1 MEVNLDLHCDLTAY
15 LLQPNSS
22 VNGDV
27 RCSVDKLKAGD
38 VKMQV
43 MAFYSATEK
52 GSVGEVQKQLNHY
65 RSLLTLPG
73 IYEFS
78 PKQAELQEGLGIIAA
93 VENASGLCEEDQP
106 IEDAFKNLDLLS
118 SQARIMYVG
127 LTHHLE
133 NRFGGGNFTNAGLKD
148 DGKRLIEYL
157 DGRKIAVD
165 LSHTSDKLAFGI
177 LDFIDQHH
185 LEIPIL
191 ASHSNM
197 RAVFDHNRNLPDE
210 LVTEI
215 INRSGLIGLNFV
227 KYFINPE
234 KPDEIYR
241 HIEHA
246 IKLGA
251 ENHLCF
257 GADFFDDKSHPEQER
272 YPFFFSEF
280 GDPKAYETINR
291 SVSEIFSPDLKDKI
305 SHKNV
310 LRYFK
315 RHYKNINPAL

>member
-22 VNGDV
+22 PNGDV
-27 RCSVDKLKAGD
+27 RCSVDKLFAGN

-43 MAFYSATEK
+43 MAFYSATAK
-52 GSVGEVQKQLNHY
+52 GSVDEVKEQLKHY
-65 RSLLTLPG
+65 RNLLNLPG
-73 IYEFS
+73 VYEFS
-78 PKQAELQEGLGIIAA
+78 PDKAELKDGLGIIAA

-106 IEDAFKNLDLLS
+106 VEDAFKNLDWLI
-118 SQARIMYVG
+118 SQAKIMYVG

-133 NRFGGGNFTNAGLKD
+133 NRFGGGNFTQAGLKD
-148 DGKRLIEYL
+148 DGKRLIEFL
-157 DGRKIAVD
+157 DGRKIAID
-165 LSHTSDKLAFGI
+165 LSHTSDQLAYGI
-177 LDFIDQHH
+177 LNFIDQNH
-185 LEIPIL
+185 LDIPVL

-215 INRSGLIGLNFV
+215 VNRGGLIGLNFV

-234 KPDEIYR
+234 NHNEIYR

-251 ENHLCF
+251 EDHLCF
-257 GADFFDDKSHPEQER
+257 GADFFDDKSHPEQDR
-272 YPFFFSEF
+272 YPFFFPEF
-280 GDPKAYETINR
+280 GDSTAYSTINSR
-291 SVSEIFSPDLKDKI
+291 ISELFSDEMKEKI
-305 SHKNV
+305 SHRNA
-310 LRYFK
+310 LSYFK
-315 RHYKNINPAL
+315 RLHKI

>member
-22 VNGDV
+22 PNGDV
-27 RCSVDKLKAGD
+27 RCSVDKLFAGN

-52 GSVGEVQKQLNHY
+52 GSVDEVKEQLKHY
-65 RSLLTLPG
+65 RNLLNLPG
-73 IYEFS
+73 VYEFC
-78 PKQAELQEGLGIIAA
+78 PEKAELKDGLGIIAA

-106 IEDAFKNLDLLS
+106 IEDAFKNLDWLS
-118 SQARIMYVG
+118 SQAKIMYVG

-133 NRFGGGNFTNAGLKD
+133 NRFGGGNFTQAGLKD

-157 DGRKIAVD
+157 DGRKIAID
-165 LSHTSDKLAFGI
+165 LSHTSDQLAYGI
-177 LDFIDQHH
+177 LNFIDQHH
-185 LEIPIL
+185 LDIPVL

-215 INRSGLIGLNFV
+215 VNRDGLIGLNFV

-234 KPDEIYR
+234 NHNEIYR

-251 ENHLCF
+251 EDHLCF
-257 GADFFDDKSHPEQER
+257 GADFFDDKSHPEQDR
-272 YPFFFSEF
+272 YPFFFPEF
-280 GDPKAYETINR
+280 GDSTAYSTINSR
-291 SVSEIFSPDLKDKI
+291 ISELFSDEMKEKI
-305 SHKNV
+305 SHRNA
-310 LRYFK
+310 LSYFK
-315 RHYKNINPAL
+315 RLHKI

>member
-22 VNGDV
+22 PNGDV
-27 RCSVDKLKAGD
+27 RCSVDKLFAGN

-52 GSVGEVQKQLNHY
+52 GSVDEVKEQLKHY
-65 RSLLTLPG
+65 RNLLNLPG
-73 IYEFS
+73 VYEFS
-78 PKQAELQEGLGIIAA
+78 PDKAELKDGLGIIAA

-106 IEDAFKNLDLLS
+106 VEDAFKNLDWLS
-118 SQARIMYVG
+118 SRAKIMYVG

-133 NRFGGGNFTNAGLKD
+133 NRFGGGNFTQAGLKD
-148 DGKRLIEYL
+148 DGKRLIEFL
-157 DGRKIAVD
+157 DGRKIAID
-165 LSHTSDKLAFGI
+165 LSHTSDQLAYGI
-177 LDFIDQHH
+177 LNFIDQHH
-185 LEIPIL
+185 LDIPVL

-234 KPDEIYR
+234 NPSKIYR

-251 ENHLCF
+251 EDHLCF
-257 GADFFDDKSHPEQER
+257 GADFFDDKSHPEQDR
-272 YPFFFSEF
+272 YPFFFPEF
-280 GDPKAYETINR
+280 GDSTAYSTINSR
-291 SVSEIFSPDLKDKI
+291 ISELFSDEMKEKI
-305 SHKNV
+305 SHRNA
-310 LRYFK
+310 LSYFK
-315 RHYKNINPAL
+315 RLHKI

>member
-22 VNGDV
+22 PNGDV
-27 RCSVDKLKAGD
+27 RCSVDKLFAGN

-52 GSVGEVQKQLNHY
+52 GSVDEVKEQLKHY
-65 RSLLTLPG
+65 RNLLNLPG
-73 IYEFS
+73 VYEFS
-78 PKQAELQEGLGIIAA
+78 PDKAELKDGLGIIAA

-106 IEDAFKNLDLLS
+106 VEDAFKNLDWLI
-118 SQARIMYVG
+118 SQAKIMYVG

-133 NRFGGGNFTNAGLKD
+133 NRFGGGNFTQAGLKD
-148 DGKRLIEYL
+148 DGKRLIKYL

-165 LSHTSDKLAFGI
+165 LSHTSDQLAYGI
-177 LDFIDQHH
+177 LNFIDQHH
-185 LEIPIL
+185 LDIPVL

-215 INRSGLIGLNFV
+215 VNRGGLIGLNFV

-234 KPDEIYR
+234 NHNEIYR

-251 ENHLCF
+251 EDHLCF
-257 GADFFDDKSHPEQER
+257 GADFFDDKSHPEQDR
-272 YPFFFSEF
+272 YPFFFPEF
-280 GDPKAYETINR
+280 GDSTAYSTINSR
-291 SVSEIFSPDLKDKI
+291 ISELFSDEVKEKI
-305 SHKNV
+305 SHKNA
-310 LRYFK
+310 LSYFK
-315 RHYKNINPAL
+315 RLHKI

>member
-22 VNGDV
+22 PTGDV
-27 RCSVDKLKAGD
+27 RCSVDKLFAGH

-43 MAFYSATEK
+43 MAFYSATAK
-52 GSVGEVQKQLNHY
+52 GSVDEVREQLKRY
-65 RSLLTLPG
+65 RSLLDLPG
-73 IYEFS
+73 VYEFY
-78 PKQAELQEGLGIIAA
+78 PEKDELQEGLGIIAA

-106 IEDAFKNLDLLS
+106 IEDAFKNLDWLI
-118 SQARIMYVG
+118 SQTKIMYVG

-133 NRFGGGNFTNAGLKD
+133 NRFGGGNFTQAGLKD

-165 LSHTSDKLAFGI
+165 LSHTSDQLAYGI
-177 LDFIDQHH
+177 LNFIDQNN
-185 LEIPIL
+185 LDIPIL

-234 KPDEIYR
+234 NHNEIYR

-251 ENHLCF
+251 EDHLCF
-257 GADFFDDKSHPEQER
+257 GADFFDDKSHPEQDR
-272 YPFFFSEF
+272 YPFFFLEF
-280 GDPKAYETINR
+280 GDSTAYSTINSR
-291 SVSEIFSPDLKDKI
+291 ISELFSDEVKEKI
-305 SHKNV
+305 NHRNTLS
-310 LRYFK
+310 YFK
-315 RHYKNINPAL
+315 RLHKI

>member
-22 VNGDV
+22 PNGDV
-27 RCSVDKLKAGD
+27 RCSVDKLFAGN

-52 GSVGEVQKQLNHY
+52 GSVDEVKEQLKHY
-65 RSLLTLPG
+65 RNLLNLPG
-73 IYEFS
+73 VYEFC
-78 PKQAELQEGLGIIAA
+78 PEKAELQEGLGIIAA

-106 IEDAFKNLDLLS
+106 IEDAFKNLDWLS
-118 SQARIMYVG
+118 SQAKIMYVG

-133 NRFGGGNFTNAGLKD
+133 NRFGGGNFTQAGLKD
-148 DGKRLIEYL
+148 DGKRLIEFL

-165 LSHTSDKLAFGI
+165 LSHTSDQLAYGI
-177 LDFIDQHH
+177 LNFIDQHH
-185 LEIPIL
+185 LDIPVL

-215 INRSGLIGLNFV
+215 VNRGGLIGLNFV

-234 KPDEIYR
+234 NPSKIYR

-246 IKLGA
+246 VKLGA
-251 ENHLCF
+251 EDHLCF
-257 GADFFDDKSHPEQER
+257 GADFFDDKSHPEQDR
-272 YPFFFSEF
+272 YPFFFPEF
-280 GDPKAYETINR
+280 GDSTAYSTINSR
-291 SVSEIFSPDLKDKI
+291 ISELFSDEMKEKI
-305 SHKNV
+305 SHRNA
-310 LRYFK
+310 LSYFK
-315 RHYKNINPAL
+315 RLHKI

>member
-22 VNGDV
+22 PNGDV
-27 RCSVDKLKAGD
+27 RCSVDKLFAGN

-52 GSVGEVQKQLNHY
+52 GSVDEVKEQLKHY
-65 RSLLTLPG
+65 RNLLNLPG
-73 IYEFS
+73 VYEFS
-78 PKQAELQEGLGIIAA
+78 PEKAELKDGLGIIAA

-106 IEDAFKNLDLLS
+106 VEDAFKNLDWLI
-118 SQARIMYVG
+118 SQAKIMYVG

-133 NRFGGGNFTNAGLKD
+133 NRFGGGNFTQAGLKD
-148 DGKRLIEYL
+148 DGKRLIEFL
-157 DGRKIAVD
+157 DGRKIAID
-165 LSHTSDKLAFGI
+165 LSHTSDQLAYGI
-177 LDFIDQHH
+177 LNFIDQHH
-185 LEIPIL
+185 LDIPVL

-215 INRSGLIGLNFV
+215 VNRGGLIGLNFV

-234 KPDEIYR
+234 NPSKIYR

-246 IKLGA
+246 VKLGA
-251 ENHLCF
+251 EDHLCF
-257 GADFFDDKSHPEQER
+257 GADFFDDKSHPEQDR
-272 YPFFFSEF
+272 YPFFFPEF
-280 GDPKAYETINR
+280 GDSTAYSTINSR
-291 SVSEIFSPDLKDKI
+291 ISELFSDEMKEKI
-305 SHKNV
+305 SHRNA
-310 LRYFK
+310 LSYFK
-315 RHYKNINPAL
+315 RLHKI

>member
-22 VNGDV
+22 PNGDV
-27 RCSVDKLKAGD
+27 RCSVDKLFAGN

-52 GSVGEVQKQLNHY
+52 GSVDEVKEQLKHY
-65 RSLLTLPG
+65 RNLLNLPG
-73 IYEFS
+73 VYEFS
-78 PKQAELQEGLGIIAA
+78 PEKAELKDGLGIIAA

-106 IEDAFKNLDLLS
+106 VEDAFKNLDWLS
-118 SQARIMYVG
+118 SQAKIMYVG

-133 NRFGGGNFTNAGLKD
+133 NRFGGGNFTQAGLKD
-148 DGKRLIEYL
+148 DGKRLIEFL
-157 DGRKIAVD
+157 DGRKIAID
-165 LSHTSDKLAFGI
+165 LSHTSDQLAYGI
-177 LDFIDQHH
+177 LNFIDQHH
-185 LEIPIL
+185 LDIPVL

-215 INRSGLIGLNFV
+215 VNRGGLIGLNFV

-234 KPDEIYR
+234 NHNEIYR

-251 ENHLCF
+251 EDHLCF
-257 GADFFDDKSHPEQER
+257 GADFFDDKSHPEQDR
-272 YPFFFSEF
+272 YPFFFPEF
-280 GDPKAYETINR
+280 GDSTAYSTINSR
-291 SVSEIFSPDLKDKI
+291 ISELFSDDLKEKI
-305 SHKNV
+305 SHKNA
-310 LRYFK
+310 LSYFK
-315 RHYKNINPAL
+315 RLHKI

>member
-22 VNGDV
+22 PNGDV
-27 RCSVDKLKAGD
+27 RCSVDKLFAGN

-52 GSVGEVQKQLNHY
+52 GSVDEVKEQLKHY
-65 RSLLTLPG
+65 RNLLNLPG
-73 IYEFS
+73 VYEFS
-78 PKQAELQEGLGIIAA
+78 PEKAELKDGLGIIAA

-106 IEDAFKNLDLLS
+106 IEDAFKNLDWLS
-118 SQARIMYVG
+118 SQAKIMYVG

-133 NRFGGGNFTNAGLKD
+133 NRFGGGNFTQAGLKD
-148 DGKRLIEYL
+148 DGKRLIEFL
-157 DGRKIAVD
+157 DGRKIAID
-165 LSHTSDKLAFGI
+165 LSHTSDQLAYGI
-177 LDFIDQHH
+177 LNFIDQHH
-185 LEIPIL
+185 LDIPVL

-215 INRSGLIGLNFV
+215 VNRGGLIGLNFV

-234 KPDEIYR
+234 NPSEIYR

-246 IKLGA
+246 VKLGA
-251 ENHLCF
+251 EDHLCF
-257 GADFFDDKSHPEQER
+257 GADFFDDKSHPEQDR
-272 YPFFFSEF
+272 YPFFFPEF
-280 GDPKAYETINR
+280 GDSTAYSTINSR
-291 SVSEIFSPDLKDKI
+291 ISELFSDELKEKI
-305 SHKNV
+305 SHRNA
-310 LRYFK
+310 LSYFK
-315 RHYKNINPAL
+315 RLHKI

>member
-22 VNGDV
+22 PNGDV
-27 RCSVDKLKAGD
+27 RCSVDKLFAGN

-52 GSVGEVQKQLNHY
+52 GSVDEVKEQLKHY
-65 RSLLTLPG
+65 RNLLNLPG
-73 IYEFS
+73 VYEFS
-78 PKQAELQEGLGIIAA
+78 PDKAELKDGLGIIAA

-106 IEDAFKNLDLLS
+106 IVDAFKNLDWLS
-118 SQARIMYVG
+118 SQAKIMYVG

-133 NRFGGGNFTNAGLKD
+133 NRFGGGNFTQAGLKD
-148 DGKRLIEYL
+148 DGKRLIEFL
-157 DGRKIAVD
+157 DGRKIAID
-165 LSHTSDKLAFGI
+165 LSHTSDQLAYGI
-177 LDFIDQHH
+177 LNFIDQHH
-185 LEIPIL
+185 LDIPVL

-215 INRSGLIGLNFV
+215 VNRGGLIGLNFV

-234 KPDEIYR
+234 NPSKIYR

-246 IKLGA
+246 VKLGA
-251 ENHLCF
+251 EDHLCF
-257 GADFFDDKSHPEQER
+257 GADFFDDKSHPEQDR
-272 YPFFFSEF
+272 YPFFFPEF
-280 GDPKAYETINR
+280 GDSTAYSTINSR
-291 SVSEIFSPDLKDKI
+291 ISELFSDEMKEKI
-305 SHKNV
+305 SHRNA
-310 LRYFK
+310 LSYFK
-315 RHYKNINPAL
+315 RLHKI

>member
-22 VNGDV
+22 PTGDV
-27 RCSVDKLKAGD
+27 RCSVDKLFAGN

-52 GSVGEVQKQLNHY
+52 GSVDEVKEQLKHY
-65 RSLLTLPG
+65 RNLLNLPG
-73 IYEFS
+73 VYEFC
-78 PKQAELQEGLGIIAA
+78 PEKAELKDGLGIIAA

-106 IEDAFKNLDLLS
+106 IEDAFKNLDWLS
-118 SQARIMYVG
+118 SQAKIMYVG

-133 NRFGGGNFTNAGLKD
+133 NRFGGGNFTQAGLKD
-148 DGKRLIEYL
+148 DGKRLIEFL
-157 DGRKIAVD
+157 DGRKIAID
-165 LSHTSDKLAFGI
+165 LSHTSDQLAYGI
-177 LDFIDQHH
+177 LNFIDQNN
-185 LEIPIL
+185 LDIPVL

-215 INRSGLIGLNFV
+215 VNRGGLIGLNFV

-234 KPDEIYR
+234 NHNEIYR

-251 ENHLCF
+251 EDHLCF
-257 GADFFDDKSHPEQER
+257 GADFFDDKSHPEQDR
-272 YPFFFSEF
+272 YPFFFPEF
-280 GDPKAYETINR
+280 GDSTAYSTINSR
-291 SVSEIFSPDLKDKI
+291 ISQLFSDDLKEKI
-305 SHKNV
+305 SHKNA
-310 LRYFK
+310 LSYFK
-315 RHYKNINPAL
+315 RLHKI

>member
-22 VNGDV
+22 PNGDV
-27 RCSVDKLKAGD
+27 RCSVDKLFAGN

-52 GSVGEVQKQLNHY
+52 GSVDEVKEQLKHY
-65 RSLLTLPG
+65 RNLLNLPG
-73 IYEFS
+73 VYEFS
-78 PKQAELQEGLGIIAA
+78 PDKAELKDGLGIIAA

-106 IEDAFKNLDLLS
+106 VEDAFKNLDWLI
-118 SQARIMYVG
+118 SQAKIMYVG

-133 NRFGGGNFTNAGLKD
+133 NRFGGGNFTQAGLKD
-148 DGKRLIEYL
+148 DGKRLIEFL

-165 LSHTSDKLAFGI
+165 LSHTSDQLAYGI
-177 LDFIDQHH
+177 LNFIDQNH
-185 LEIPIL
+185 LDIPVL

-215 INRSGLIGLNFV
+215 VNRGGLIGLNFV

-234 KPDEIYR
+234 NPSKIYR

-246 IKLGA
+246 VKLGA
-251 ENHLCF
+251 EDHLCF
-257 GADFFDDKSHPEQER
+257 GADFFDDKSHPEQDR
-272 YPFFFSEF
+272 YPFFFPEF
-280 GDPKAYETINR
+280 GDSTAYSTINSR
-291 SVSEIFSPDLKDKI
+291 ISELFSDEMKEKI
-305 SHKNV
+305 SHRNA
-310 LRYFK
+310 LSYFK
-315 RHYKNINPAL
+315 RLHKI

>member
-22 VNGDV
+22 PNGDV
-27 RCSVDKLKAGD
+27 RCSVDKLFAGN

-52 GSVGEVQKQLNHY
+52 GSVDEVKEQLKHY
-65 RSLLTLPG
+65 RNLLNLPG

-78 PKQAELQEGLGIIAA
+78 PEKAELKDGLGIIAA

-106 IEDAFKNLDLLS
+106 VEDAFKNLDWLI
-118 SQARIMYVG
+118 SQAKIMYVG

-133 NRFGGGNFTNAGLKD
+133 NRFGGGNFTQAGLKD
-148 DGKRLIEYL
+148 DGKRLIEFL
-157 DGRKIAVD
+157 DGRKIAID
-165 LSHTSDKLAFGI
+165 LSHTSDQLAYGI
-177 LDFIDQHH
+177 LNFIDQHH
-185 LEIPIL
+185 LDIPVL

-215 INRSGLIGLNFV
+215 VNRGGLIGLNFV

-234 KPDEIYR
+234 NPSKIYR

-246 IKLGA
+246 VKLGA
-251 ENHLCF
+251 EDHLCF
-257 GADFFDDKSHPEQER
+257 GADFFDDKSHPEQDR
-272 YPFFFSEF
+272 YPFFFPEF
-280 GDPKAYETINR
+280 GDSTAYSTINSR
-291 SVSEIFSPDLKDKI
+291 ISELFSDELKEKI
-305 SHKNV
+305 SHRNA
-310 LRYFK
+310 LSYFK
-315 RHYKNINPAL
+315 RLHKI

>member
-22 VNGDV
+22 PNGDV
-27 RCSVDKLKAGD
+27 RCSVDKLSTGH

-52 GSVGEVQKQLNHY
+52 GSVDEVKEQLKHY
-65 RSLLTLPG
+65 RNLLNLPG
-73 IYEFS
+73 VYEFS
-78 PKQAELQEGLGIIAA
+78 PDKAELKDGLGIIAA

-106 IEDAFKNLDLLS
+106 VEDAFKNLDWLI
-118 SQARIMYVG
+118 SQAKIMYVG

-133 NRFGGGNFTNAGLKD
+133 NRFGGGNFTQAGLKD
-148 DGKRLIEYL
+148 DGKRLIEFL
-157 DGRKIAVD
+157 DGRKIAID
-165 LSHTSDKLAFGI
+165 LSHTSDQLAYGI
-177 LDFIDQHH
+177 LNFIDQHH
-185 LEIPIL
+185 LDIPVL

-215 INRSGLIGLNFV
+215 VNRGGLIGLNFV

-234 KPDEIYR
+234 NPSKIYR

-246 IKLGA
+246 VKLGA
-251 ENHLCF
+251 EDHLCF
-257 GADFFDDKSHPEQER
+257 GADFFDDKSHPEQDR
-272 YPFFFSEF
+272 YPFFFPEF
-280 GDPKAYETINR
+280 GDSTAYSTINSR
-291 SVSEIFSPDLKDKI
+291 ISELFSDEMKEKI
-305 SHKNV
+305 SHRNA
-310 LRYFK
+310 LSYFK
-315 RHYKNINPAL
+315 RLHKI

>member
-22 VNGDV
+22 PNGDV
-27 RCSVDKLKAGD
+27 RCSVDKLFAGN

-52 GSVGEVQKQLNHY
+52 GSVDEVKEQLKHY
-65 RSLLTLPG
+65 RNLLNLPG
-73 IYEFS
+73 VYEFS
-78 PKQAELQEGLGIIAA
+78 PDKAELKDGLGIIAA

-106 IEDAFKNLDLLS
+106 VEDAFKNLDWLI
-118 SQARIMYVG
+118 SQAKIMYVG

-133 NRFGGGNFTNAGLKD
+133 NRFGGGNFTQAGLKD

-157 DGRKIAVD
+157 DGRKIAID
-165 LSHTSDKLAFGI
+165 LSHTSDQLAYGI
-177 LDFIDQHH
+177 LNFIDQHH
-185 LEIPIL
+185 LDIPVL

-215 INRSGLIGLNFV
+215 VNRGGLIGLNFV

-234 KPDEIYR
+234 NPSKIYR

-246 IKLGA
+246 VKLGA
-251 ENHLCF
+251 EDHLCF
-257 GADFFDDKSHPEQER
+257 GADFFDDKSHPEQDR
-272 YPFFFSEF
+272 YPFFFPEF
-280 GDPKAYETINR
+280 GDSTAYSTINSR
-291 SVSEIFSPDLKDKI
+291 ISELFSDEMKEKI
-305 SHKNV
+305 SHRNA
-310 LRYFK
+310 LSYFK
-315 RHYKNINPAL
+315 RLHKI

>member
-22 VNGDV
+22 PTGDV
-27 RCSVDKLKAGD
+27 RCSVDKLFAGN

-52 GSVGEVQKQLNHY
+52 GSVDEVKEQLKHY
-65 RSLLTLPG
+65 RNLLNLPG
-73 IYEFS
+73 VYEFS
-78 PKQAELQEGLGIIAA
+78 PDKAELKDGLGIIAA

-106 IEDAFKNLDLLS
+106 VEDAFKNLDWLI
-118 SQARIMYVG
+118 SQAKIMYVG

-133 NRFGGGNFTNAGLKD
+133 NRFGGGNFTQAGLKD
-148 DGKRLIEYL
+148 DGKRLIKYL

-165 LSHTSDKLAFGI
+165 LSHTSDQLAYGI
-177 LDFIDQHH
+177 LNFIDQHH
-185 LEIPIL
+185 LDIPVL

-215 INRSGLIGLNFV
+215 VNRRGLIGLNFV

-234 KPDEIYR
+234 NHNEIYR

-246 IKLGA
+246 VKLGA
-251 ENHLCF
+251 EDHLCF
-257 GADFFDDKSHPEQER
+257 GADFFDDKSHPEQDR
-272 YPFFFSEF
+272 YPFFFPEF
-280 GDPKAYETINR
+280 GDSTAYSTINSR
-291 SVSEIFSPDLKDKI
+291 ISELFSDEMKEKI
-305 SHKNV
+305 SHRNA
-310 LRYFK
+310 LSYFK
-315 RHYKNINPAL
+315 RLHKI

>member
-22 VNGDV
+22 PNGDV
-27 RCSVDKLKAGD
+27 RCSVDKLFAGN

-52 GSVGEVQKQLNHY
+52 GSVDEVKEQLKHY
-65 RSLLTLPG
+65 RNLLNLPG
-73 IYEFS
+73 VYEFS
-78 PKQAELQEGLGIIAA
+78 PDKAELKDGLGIIAA

-106 IEDAFKNLDLLS
+106 VEDAFKNLDWLI
-118 SQARIMYVG
+118 SQAKIMYVG

-133 NRFGGGNFTNAGLKD
+133 NRFGGGNFTQAGLKD
-148 DGKRLIEYL
+148 DGKRLIEFL
-157 DGRKIAVD
+157 DGRKIAID
-165 LSHTSDKLAFGI
+165 LSHTSDQLAYGI
-177 LDFIDQHH
+177 LNFIDQHH
-185 LEIPIL
+185 LDIPVL

-215 INRSGLIGLNFV
+215 VNRGGLIGLNFV

-234 KPDEIYR
+234 NPSKIYR

-246 IKLGA
+246 VKLGA
-251 ENHLCF
+251 EDHLCF
-257 GADFFDDKSHPEQER
+257 GADFFDDKSHPEQDR
-272 YPFFFSEF
+272 YPFFFPEF
-280 GDPKAYETINR
+280 GDSTAYSTINSR
-291 SVSEIFSPDLKDKI
+291 ISELFSDEMKEKI
-305 SHKNV
+305 SHRNA
-310 LRYFK
+310 LSYFK
-315 RHYKNINPAL
+315 RLHKI

>member
-22 VNGDV
+22 PNGDV
-27 RCSVDKLKAGD
+27 RCSVDKLFAGN

-52 GSVGEVQKQLNHY
+52 GSVDEVKEQLKHY
-65 RSLLTLPG
+65 RNLLNLPG
-73 IYEFS
+73 VYEFS
-78 PKQAELQEGLGIIAA
+78 PDKAELKDGLGIIAA

-106 IEDAFKNLDLLS
+106 IEDAFKNLDWLS
-118 SQARIMYVG
+118 SRAKIMYVG

-133 NRFGGGNFTNAGLKD
+133 NRFGGGNFTQAGLKD
-148 DGKRLIEYL
+148 DGKRLIEFL
-157 DGRKIAVD
+157 DGRKIAID
-165 LSHTSDKLAFGI
+165 LSHTSDQLAYGI
-177 LDFIDQHH
+177 LNFIDQHH
-185 LEIPIL
+185 LDIPVL

-215 INRSGLIGLNFV
+215 VNRGGLIGLNFV

-234 KPDEIYR
+234 NPSKIYR

-246 IKLGA
+246 VKLGA
-251 ENHLCF
+251 EDHLCF
-257 GADFFDDKSHPEQER
+257 GADFFDDKSHPEQDR
-272 YPFFFSEF
+272 YPFFFPEF
-280 GDPKAYETINR
+280 GDSTAYSAINSR
-291 SVSEIFSPDLKDKI
+291 ISELFSDELKEKI
-305 SHKNV
+305 SHRNA
-310 LRYFK
+310 LSYFK
-315 RHYKNINPAL
+315 RLHKI

>member
-22 VNGDV
+22 PTGDV
-27 RCSVDKLKAGD
+27 RCSVDKLFTGH

-43 MAFYSATEK
+43 MAFYSATAK
-52 GSVGEVQKQLNHY
+52 GSVDEVREQLKRY
-65 RSLLTLPG
+65 RNLLNLPG
-73 IYEFS
+73 VYEFS
-78 PKQAELQEGLGIIAA
+78 PEKAELKDGLGIIAA

-106 IEDAFKNLDLLS
+106 IEDAFKNLDWLIS
-118 SQARIMYVG
+118 KAKIMYVG

-133 NRFGGGNFTNAGLKD
+133 NRFGGGNFTQAGLKD

-165 LSHTSDKLAFGI
+165 LSHTSDQLAYGI
-177 LDFIDQHH
+177 LNFIDQNN
-185 LEIPIL
+185 LDIPVL

-197 RAVFDHNRNLPDE
+197 RAVFNHNRNLPDE

-234 KPDEIYR
+234 NHNEIYR

-251 ENHLCF
+251 EDHLCF
-257 GADFFDDKSHPEQER
+257 GADFFDDKSHPEQDR
-272 YPFFFSEF
+272 YPFFFPEF
-280 GDPKAYETINR
+280 GDSTAYSTINR
-291 SVSEIFSPDLKDKI
+291 RISELFSDEMKEKI
-305 SHKNV
+305 SHRNA
-310 LRYFK
+310 LSYFK
-315 RHYKNINPAL
+315 RLHKI

>member
-22 VNGDV
+22 PNGDV
-27 RCSVDKLKAGD
+27 RCSVDKLFAGN

-52 GSVGEVQKQLNHY
+52 GSVDEVKEQLKHY
-65 RSLLTLPG
+65 RNLLNLPG
-73 IYEFS
+73 VYEFS
-78 PKQAELQEGLGIIAA
+78 PEKAELKDGLGIIAA

-106 IEDAFKNLDLLS
+106 IVDAFKNLDWLS
-118 SQARIMYVG
+118 SQAKIMYVG

-133 NRFGGGNFTNAGLKD
+133 NRFGGGNFTQAGLKD
-148 DGKRLIEYL
+148 DGKRLIEFL
-157 DGRKIAVD
+157 DGRKIAID
-165 LSHTSDKLAFGI
+165 LSHTSDQLAYGI
-177 LDFIDQHH
+177 LNFIDQHH
-185 LEIPIL
+185 LDIPVL

-215 INRSGLIGLNFV
+215 VNRGGLIGLNFV

-234 KPDEIYR
+234 NHNEIYR

-246 IKLGA
+246 VKLGA
-251 ENHLCF
+251 EDHLCF
-257 GADFFDDKSHPEQER
+257 GADFFDDKSHPEQDR
-272 YPFFFSEF
+272 YPFFFPEF
-280 GDPKAYETINR
+280 GDSTAYSTINSR
-291 SVSEIFSPDLKDKI
+291 ISELFSDELKEKI
-305 SHKNV
+305 SHRNA
-310 LRYFK
+310 LSYFK
-315 RHYKNINPAL
+315 RLHKI

>member
-22 VNGDV
+22 PNGDV
-27 RCSVDKLKAGD
+27 RCSVDKLFAGN

-52 GSVGEVQKQLNHY
+52 GSVDEVKEQLKHY
-65 RSLLTLPG
+65 RNLLNLPG
-73 IYEFS
+73 VYEFS
-78 PKQAELQEGLGIIAA
+78 PDKAELKDGLGIIAA

-106 IEDAFKNLDLLS
+106 VEDAFKNLDWLI
-118 SQARIMYVG
+118 SQAKIMYVG

-133 NRFGGGNFTNAGLKD
+133 NRFGGGNFTQAGLKD
-148 DGKRLIEYL
+148 DGKRLIKYL

-165 LSHTSDKLAFGI
+165 LSHTSDQLAYGI
-177 LDFIDQHH
+177 LNFIDQNN
-185 LEIPIL
+185 LDIPVL

-215 INRSGLIGLNFV
+215 VNRGGLIGLNFV

-234 KPDEIYR
+234 NPSKIYR

-246 IKLGA
+246 VKLGA
-251 ENHLCF
+251 EDHLCF
-257 GADFFDDKSHPEQER
+257 GADFFDDKSHPEQDR
-272 YPFFFSEF
+272 YPFFFPEF
-280 GDPKAYETINR
+280 GDSTAYSTINSR
-291 SVSEIFSPDLKDKI
+291 ISELFSDEMKEKI
-305 SHKNV
+305 SHRNA
-310 LRYFK
+310 LSYFK
-315 RHYKNINPAL
+315 RLHKI

>member
-22 VNGDV
+22 PTGDV
-27 RCSVDKLKAGD
+27 RCSVDKLFAGN

-52 GSVGEVQKQLNHY
+52 GSVDEVKEQLKHY
-65 RSLLTLPG
+65 RNLLNLPG
-73 IYEFS
+73 VYEFS
-78 PKQAELQEGLGIIAA
+78 PDKAELKDGLGIIAA

-106 IEDAFKNLDLLS
+106 VEDAFKNLDWLS
-118 SQARIMYVG
+118 SRAKIMYVG

-133 NRFGGGNFTNAGLKD
+133 NRFGGGNFTQAGLKD

-157 DGRKIAVD
+157 DGRKIAID
-165 LSHTSDKLAFGI
+165 LSHTSDQLAYGI
-177 LDFIDQHH
+177 LNFIDQHH
-185 LEIPIL
+185 LDIPVL

-215 INRSGLIGLNFV
+215 VNRDGLIGLNFV

-234 KPDEIYR
+234 NHNEIYR

-246 IKLGA
+246 IKLEA
-251 ENHLCF
+251 EDHLCF
-257 GADFFDDKSHPEQER
+257 GADFFDDKSHPEQDR
-272 YPFFFSEF
+272 YPFFFPEF
-280 GDPKAYETINR
+280 GDSTAYSTINSR
-291 SVSEIFSPDLKDKI
+291 ISELFSDELKEKI
-305 SHKNV
+305 SHRNA
-310 LRYFK
+310 LSYFK
-315 RHYKNINPAL
+315 RLHKI

>member
-22 VNGDV
+22 PNGDV
-27 RCSVDKLKAGD
+27 RCSVDKLFAGN

-52 GSVGEVQKQLNHY
+52 GSVDEVKEQLKHY
-65 RSLLTLPG
+65 RNLLNLPG
-73 IYEFS
+73 VYEFS
-78 PKQAELQEGLGIIAA
+78 PDKAELKDGLGIIAA

-106 IEDAFKNLDLLS
+106 IEDAFKNLDWLS
-118 SQARIMYVG
+118 SQAKIMYVG

-133 NRFGGGNFTNAGLKD
+133 NRFGGGNFTQAGLKD
-148 DGKRLIEYL
+148 DGKRLIEFL
-157 DGRKIAVD
+157 DGRKIAID
-165 LSHTSDKLAFGI
+165 LSHTSDQLAYGI
-177 LDFIDQHH
+177 LNFIDQHH
-185 LEIPIL
+185 LDIPVL

-215 INRSGLIGLNFV
+215 VNRGGLIGLNFV

-234 KPDEIYR
+234 NPSEIYR

-246 IKLGA
+246 VKLGA
-251 ENHLCF
+251 EDHLCF
-257 GADFFDDKSHPEQER
+257 GADFFDDKSHPEQDR
-272 YPFFFSEF
+272 YPFFFPEF
-280 GDPKAYETINR
+280 GDSTAYSTINSR
-291 SVSEIFSPDLKDKI
+291 ISELFSDELKEKI
-305 SHKNV
+305 SHRNA
-310 LRYFK
+310 LSYFK
-315 RHYKNINPAL
+315 RLHKI

>member
-22 VNGDV
+22 PNGDV
-27 RCSVDKLKAGD
+27 RCSVDKLFAGN

-52 GSVGEVQKQLNHY
+52 GSVDEVKEQLKHY
-65 RSLLTLPG
+65 RNLLNLPG
-73 IYEFS
+73 VYEFS
-78 PKQAELQEGLGIIAA
+78 PEKAELKDGLGIIAA

-106 IEDAFKNLDLLS
+106 VEDAFKNLDWLI
-118 SQARIMYVG
+118 SQAKIMYVG

-133 NRFGGGNFTNAGLKD
+133 NRFGGGNFTQAGLKD
-148 DGKRLIEYL
+148 DGKRLIEFL
-157 DGRKIAVD
+157 DGRKIAID
-165 LSHTSDKLAFGI
+165 LSHTSDQLAYGI
-177 LDFIDQHH
+177 LNFIDQHH
-185 LEIPIL
+185 LDIPVL

-215 INRSGLIGLNFV
+215 VNRGGLIGLNFV

-234 KPDEIYR
+234 NPSKIYR

-246 IKLGA
+246 VKLGA
-251 ENHLCF
+251 EDHLCF
-257 GADFFDDKSHPEQER
+257 GADFFDDKSHPEQDR
-272 YPFFFSEF
+272 YPFFFPEF
-280 GDPKAYETINR
+280 GDSTAYSTINSR
-291 SVSEIFSPDLKDKI
+291 ISELFSDELKEKI
-305 SHKNV
+305 SHRNA
-310 LRYFK
+310 LSYFK
-315 RHYKNINPAL
+315 RLHKI

>member
-22 VNGDV
+22 PNGDV
-27 RCSVDKLKAGD
+27 RCSVDKLFAGN

-52 GSVGEVQKQLNHY
+52 GSVDEVKEQLKHY
-65 RSLLTLPG
+65 RNLLNLPG
-73 IYEFS
+73 VYEFS
-78 PKQAELQEGLGIIAA
+78 PDKAELKDGLGIIAA

-106 IEDAFKNLDLLS
+106 VEDAFKNLDWLI
-118 SQARIMYVG
+118 SQAKIMYVG

-133 NRFGGGNFTNAGLKD
+133 NRFGGGNFTQAGLKD
-148 DGKRLIEYL
+148 DGKRLIEFL
-157 DGRKIAVD
+157 DGRKIAID
-165 LSHTSDKLAFGI
+165 LSHTSDQLAYGI
-177 LDFIDQHH
+177 LNFIDQHH
-185 LEIPIL
+185 LDIPVL

-215 INRSGLIGLNFV
+215 VNRGGLIGLNFV

-234 KPDEIYR
+234 NPSKIYR

-246 IKLGA
+246 VKLGA
-251 ENHLCF
+251 EDHLCF
-257 GADFFDDKSHPEQER
+257 GADFFDDKSHPEQDR
-272 YPFFFSEF
+272 YPFFFPEF
-280 GDPKAYETINR
+280 GDSTAYSTINSR
-291 SVSEIFSPDLKDKI
+291 ISELFSDEVKEKI
-305 SHKNV
+305 SHRNA
-310 LRYFK
+310 LSYFK
-315 RHYKNINPAL
+315 RLHKI

>member
-22 VNGDV
+22 PNGDV
-27 RCSVDKLKAGD
+27 RCSVDKLFAGN

-52 GSVGEVQKQLNHY
+52 GSVDEVKEQLKHY
-65 RSLLTLPG
+65 RNLLNLPG
-73 IYEFS
+73 VYEFS
-78 PKQAELQEGLGIIAA
+78 PDKAELKDGLGIIAA

-106 IEDAFKNLDLLS
+106 VEDAFKNLDWLI
-118 SQARIMYVG
+118 SQAKIMYVG

-133 NRFGGGNFTNAGLKD
+133 NRFGGGNFTQAGLKD
-148 DGKRLIEYL
+148 DGKRLIEFL
-157 DGRKIAVD
+157 DGRKIAID
-165 LSHTSDKLAFGI
+165 LSHTSDQLAYGI
-177 LDFIDQHH
+177 LNFIDQHH
-185 LEIPIL
+185 LDIPVL

-215 INRSGLIGLNFV
+215 VNRGGLIGLNFV

-234 KPDEIYR
+234 NPSKIYR

-251 ENHLCF
+251 EDHLCF
-257 GADFFDDKSHPEQER
+257 GADFFDDKSHPEQDR
-272 YPFFFSEF
+272 YPFFFPEF
-280 GDPKAYETINR
+280 GDSTAYSTINSR
-291 SVSEIFSPDLKDKI
+291 ISELFSDEMKEKI
-305 SHKNV
+305 SHRNA
-310 LRYFK
+310 LSYFK
-315 RHYKNINPAL
+315 RLHKI

>member
-22 VNGDV
+22 PTGDV
-27 RCSVDKLKAGD
+27 RCSVDKLFAGN

-52 GSVGEVQKQLNHY
+52 GSVDEVKEQLKHY
-65 RSLLTLPG
+65 RNLLNLPG
-73 IYEFS
+73 VYEFS
-78 PKQAELQEGLGIIAA
+78 PDKAELKDGLGIIAA

-106 IEDAFKNLDLLS
+106 VEDAFKNLDWLI
-118 SQARIMYVG
+118 SQAKIMYVG

-133 NRFGGGNFTNAGLKD
+133 NRFGGGNFTQAGLKD
-148 DGKRLIEYL
+148 DGKRLIEFL
-157 DGRKIAVD
+157 DGRKIAID
-165 LSHTSDKLAFGI
+165 LSHTSDQLAYGI
-177 LDFIDQHH
+177 LNFIDQHH
-185 LEIPIL
+185 LDIPVL

-210 LVTEI
+210 LVKEI
-215 INRSGLIGLNFV
+215 VNRGGLIGLNFV

-280 GDPKAYETINR
+280 GDSTAYETINSR
-291 SVSEIFSPDLKDKI
+291 ISELFSDDLKEKI
-305 SHKNV
+305 SHKNA
-310 LRYFK
+310 LSYFK
-315 RHYKNINPAL
+315 RLHKI

>member
-22 VNGDV
+22 SNGDV
-27 RCSVDKLKAGD
+27 RCSVDKLFAGN

-52 GSVGEVQKQLNHY
+52 GSVDEVKEQLKHY
-65 RSLLTLPG
+65 RNLLNLPG
-73 IYEFS
+73 VYEFS
-78 PKQAELQEGLGIIAA
+78 PDKAELKDGLGIIAA

-106 IEDAFKNLDLLS
+106 VEDAFKNLDWLI
-118 SQARIMYVG
+118 SQAKIMYVG

-133 NRFGGGNFTNAGLKD
+133 NRFGGGNFTQAGLKD
-148 DGKRLIEYL
+148 DGKRLIKYL

-165 LSHTSDKLAFGI
+165 LSHTSDQLAYGI
-177 LDFIDQHH
+177 LNFIDQHH
-185 LEIPIL
+185 LDIPVL

-215 INRSGLIGLNFV
+215 VNRGGLIGLNFV

-234 KPDEIYR
+234 NHNEIYR

-251 ENHLCF
+251 EDHLCF
-257 GADFFDDKSHPEQER
+257 GADFFDDKSHPEQDR
-272 YPFFFSEF
+272 YPFFFPEF
-280 GDPKAYETINR
+280 GDSTAYSTINSR
-291 SVSEIFSPDLKDKI
+291 ISELFSDEMKEKI
-305 SHKNV
+305 SHRNA
-310 LRYFK
+310 LSYFK
-315 RHYKNINPAL
+315 RLHKI

>member
-22 VNGDV
+22 PTEDV
-27 RCSVDKLKAGD
+27 RCSVDKLFAGH

-52 GSVGEVQKQLNHY
+52 GSVDEVKEQLKHY
-65 RSLLTLPG
+65 RNLLNLPG
-73 IYEFS
+73 VYEFS
-78 PKQAELQEGLGIIAA
+78 PDKAELKDGLGIIAA

-106 IEDAFKNLDLLS
+106 VEDAFKNLDWLI
-118 SQARIMYVG
+118 SQAKIMYVG

-133 NRFGGGNFTNAGLKD
+133 NRFGGGNFTQAGLKD
-148 DGKRLIEYL
+148 DGKRLIEFL
-157 DGRKIAVD
+157 DGRKIAID
-165 LSHTSDKLAFGI
+165 LSHTSDQLAYGI
-177 LDFIDQHH
+177 LNFIDQNH
-185 LEIPIL
+185 LDIPVL

-215 INRSGLIGLNFV
+215 VNRGGLIGLNFV

-234 KPDEIYR
+234 NPSKIYR

-251 ENHLCF
+251 EDHLCF
-257 GADFFDDKSHPEQER
+257 GADFFDDKSHPEQDR
-272 YPFFFSEF
+272 YPFFFPEF
-280 GDPKAYETINR
+280 GDSTAYSTINSR
-291 SVSEIFSPDLKDKI
+291 ISELFSDELKEKI
-305 SHKNV
+305 SHRNA

-315 RHYKNINPAL
+315 RLHKI

>member
-22 VNGDV
+22 PNGDV
-27 RCSVDKLKAGD
+27 RCSVDKLFAGN

-52 GSVGEVQKQLNHY
+52 GSVDEVKEQLKHY
-65 RSLLTLPG
+65 RNLLNLPG
-73 IYEFS
+73 VYEFS
-78 PKQAELQEGLGIIAA
+78 PDKAELKDGLGIIAA

-106 IEDAFKNLDLLS
+106 IEDAFKNLDWLS
-118 SQARIMYVG
+118 SQAKIMYVG

-133 NRFGGGNFTNAGLKD
+133 NRFGGGNFTQAGLKD

-157 DGRKIAVD
+157 DGRKIAID
-165 LSHTSDKLAFGI
+165 LSHTSDQLAYGI
-177 LDFIDQHH
+177 LNFIDQHH
-185 LEIPIL
+185 LDIPVL

-215 INRSGLIGLNFV
+215 VNRGGLIGLNFV

-234 KPDEIYR
+234 NPSEIYR

-246 IKLGA
+246 LKLGA
-251 ENHLCF
+251 EDHLCF
-257 GADFFDDKSHPEQER
+257 GADFFDDKSHPEQDR
-272 YPFFFSEF
+272 YPFFFPEF
-280 GDPKAYETINR
+280 GDSTAYSTINSR
-291 SVSEIFSPDLKDKI
+291 ISELFSDEMKEKI
-305 SHKNV
+305 SHRNA
-310 LRYFK
+310 LSYFK
-315 RHYKNINPAL
+315 RLHKI